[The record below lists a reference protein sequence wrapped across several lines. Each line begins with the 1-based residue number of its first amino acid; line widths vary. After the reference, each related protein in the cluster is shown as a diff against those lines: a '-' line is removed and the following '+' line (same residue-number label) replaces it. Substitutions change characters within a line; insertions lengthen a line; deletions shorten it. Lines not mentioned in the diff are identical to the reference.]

1 MTQSAGLHAIQLAC
15 LCSASDG
22 QRRVDGAFAVSGCGA
37 DRGEPRVL
45 CGCGAVRH
53 GGVSRRGSRS
63 IGLSRRAFRQIAR
76 RIAAAVILNIGLIGY
91 FKYRNLLL
99 GDAGQS
105 GSYIDTALPLGI
117 SFYSLQA
124 LAYHVDVVRK
134 ISGPARSFSRV
145 LPVQAFFPQLIA
157 GPIVRAPQVLP
168 QIQRLFDGRPRRH
181 RLLAFGF
188 GLIVLGLAKKVLLAD
203 SLAPTVDEI
212 FTARPETA
220 YRAWLGAVLFTFQIY
235 FDFSGYSD
243 IAIGSAYLLGIRLP
257 WNFRT
262 PYMSTSP
269 RAFWQRWHISLS
281 TWIRDYLYIPLGG
294 GRGNPLRAAAVL
306 IGTMALAGLWHG
318 AKLHLHRL
326 GGRVGPVHSRRA
338 GPAPVNVPA
347 QLTWLVHMLVV
358 ILLWVIF
365 RSPNWAMRSDI
376 WRPCS
381 RSGWP
386 AGRCGRCRAGGAGG
400 SRRGGIVRATLG
412 GVAITAPRRA
422 LCIAPDRWAPASRAV
437 CGIGRFARSAP
448 DLQCEP
454 FIYFRF

>member
-1 MTQSAGLHAIQLAC
+1 MPFNSLAYVLLLTVSGAWMAFLPWPALALIVASLVFYAVAGLF
-15 LCSASDG
+15 DT
-22 QRRVDGAFAVSGCGA
+22 AVF
-37 DRGEPRVL
+37 L
-45 CGCGAVRH
+45 GAVTLNWLIQAR
-53 GGVSRRGSRS
+53 
-63 IGLSRRAFRQIAR
+63 LSANRW

-134 ISGPARSFSRV
+134 ISGPARSFREFF
-145 LPVQAFFPQLIA
+145 LFKAFFPQLIA

-318 AKLHLHRL
+318 ANYTFIVWGAGWGLYIL
-326 GGRVGPVHSRRA
+326 VVRA
-338 GPAPVNVPA
+338 LPPVNVPA

-365 RSPNWAMRSDI
+365 RSPNLGYALGYLETMFSF
-376 WRPCS
+376 
-381 RSGWP
+381 
-386 AGRCGRCRAGGAGG
+386 
-400 SRRGGIVRATLG
+400 RGGLPAAVDDAAPVVQVAA
-412 GVAITAPRRA
+412 GVAALFALHWAEWRLQHRGVLFALRRIDGPLLRGLFA
-422 LCIAPDRWAPASRAV
+422 GLAV
-437 CGIGRFARSAP
+437 LLVLLP
-448 DLQCEP
+448 TYNVNP